1 MVTMFDFSNDTFS
14 CFSFLNLGQFQ
25 AKTGKVGIRNALLY
39 IYLCGISD
47 CYNLELKIGVIELG
61 GTCKVCITPH
71 FYLS

>member
-1 MVTMFDFSNDTFS
+1 ML
-14 CFSFLNLGQFQ
+14 C
-25 AKTGKVGIRNALLY
+25 Y